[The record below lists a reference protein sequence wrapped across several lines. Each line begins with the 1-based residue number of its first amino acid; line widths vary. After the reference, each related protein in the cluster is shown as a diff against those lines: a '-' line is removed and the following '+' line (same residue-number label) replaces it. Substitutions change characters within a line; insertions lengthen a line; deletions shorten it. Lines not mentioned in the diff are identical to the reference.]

1 LSVRPSG
8 GVRAALSSIVLL
20 VVSLPHVIEDFS
32 VAEPAR
38 AGVPAFAALTVL
50 LAAYVAQLFGASLA
64 VRGIAWGG
72 RIIAVVGAIWVV
84 GAVLIHG
91 PEIRVDGL
99 HWRSGALSIAGV
111 VLVIAAGV
119 LATWYG
125 VLASQSSSRSA

>member
-1 LSVRPSG
+1 
-8 GVRAALSSIVLL
+8 
-20 VVSLPHVIEDFS
+20 VIEDFS

-38 AGVPAFAALTVL
+38 AGVPAFVALAVL